1 MVASAGDG
9 QGNTRPLHWRDRDAR
24 RQLRAQRDWAVG
36 RDRRGSPHRDDFTAL
51 TDVLHRGDPDRVR
64 GQRRGGRPRVRHPH
78 EQPSRVGFGCGRRVH
93 LGACAAPGTLVA
105 SGHDHPLG
113 DRGRAGAGRG
123 RDDRLLLHRRWRPV
137 TIAPDSR
144 RLIDQIVAAADAHK
158 AENIVALDVS
168 ELVPWTDALVIA
180 SADTE
185 RAVVAISEAVEE
197 KVRDGGGRLFRS
209 EGRAAGRWIVLDFG
223 GAVAHIMH
231 EQEREYYGLE
241 RLWNQAPVIPVE
253 VHEA

>member
-1 MVASAGDG
+1 M
-9 QGNTRPLHWRDRDAR
+9 
-24 RQLRAQRDWAVG
+24 
-36 RDRRGSPHRDDFTAL
+36 
-51 TDVLHRGDPDRVR
+51 
-64 GQRRGGRPRVRHPH
+64 
-78 EQPSRVGFGCGRRVH
+78 
-93 LGACAAPGTLVA
+93 
-105 SGHDHPLG
+105 
-113 DRGRAGAGRG
+113 
-123 RDDRLLLHRRWRPV
+123 

-209 EGRAAGRWIVLDFG
+209 EGRAAGRWIVLDFV

-241 RLWNQAPVIPVE
+241 RLWNQAPVIQIGRAHV
-253 VHEA
+253 